1 MAMDEPEPTA
11 AAPAGERAD
20 HHDQAAEPETVSNGA
35 RGPAI
40 GTSARKEADPGLVL
54 DLSQVTCDTSSMT
67 NTARPSRVYRR
78 LQKLEIAKACLGKVS
93 QKDIVAIDDEL
104 DDRRLPAAQRKKL
117 QAMIDRDGG
126 EATRKQLG
134 VARHTMER
142 AALGGTIQRGTVALL
157 TKALAVLCLVLA
169 GCMEGT
175 GNAPAVPDAGSLAAP
190 TAQDAQV
197 QQTTPDGAPI
207 ASQAPDARSTP
218 DVTPDALPPDSY
230 VAPTPP
236 DAGVADVLAAIPDA
250 RVPDVLV
257 LGPPDA
263 TPYVH
268 IVGIQPGNCGYVTV
282 VPRADRLG
290 WTVMNTSLV
299 DHTAFADAGWRI

>member
-1 MAMDEPEPTA
+1 
-11 AAPAGERAD
+11 
-20 HHDQAAEPETVSNGA
+20 
-35 RGPAI
+35 
-40 GTSARKEADPGLVL
+40 
-54 DLSQVTCDTSSMT
+54 
-67 NTARPSRVYRR
+67 
-78 LQKLEIAKACLGKVS
+78 
-93 QKDIVAIDDEL
+93 
-104 DDRRLPAAQRKKL
+104 
-117 QAMIDRDGG
+117 MIDRDGG

-230 VAPTPP
+230 VAPAPP

-299 DHTAFADAGWRI
+299 DHTAFADAGWPLTGLTLGPSATVNWTTGPDPVLSSTVFAECSYNTEKTECDGDKMGPGGYGSCDIFKVLIVPLPASQTELIVSIVCDIGWGLDGVLRDGTSETRILDMTHINAGCVP